1 MENKP
6 IETLTVMFADVAGS
20 TKLYEQLGDVI
31 ANSIISEVLQLMQN
45 VTEMHNG
52 IVIKTIGDEVMC
64 RFSNA
69 TDCANAAVLIQE
81 KLQLG
86 MVQGQFVAV
95 RIGFHSGP
103 AIIQEDGDIFGDT
116 VNTAARMAGI
126 AKGRQIVLTNE
137 TAQALEK
144 SLLEKARDFDR
155 VHVKGK
161 AEAILISELVWENAG
176 VTQMVSFDNLVSQ
189 LKQFLVL
196 SCGQNKLSTDTESHD
211 IQLGRSD
218 NCDFI
223 VDAELASRFHAKIGV
238 RRGHFVLT
246 DQSTNGTYIRTEE
259 GAVSFLRRDEINL
272 QGKGVISLGAQIESD
287 IPWLI
292 NYSISKNAGRKMTK

>member
-1 MENKP
+1 MQN
-6 IETLTVMFADVAGS
+6 A
-20 TKLYEQLGDVI
+20 TKL
-31 ANSIISEVLQLMQN
+31 
-45 VTEMHNG
+45 HNG
-52 IVIKTIGDEVMC
+52 IVVKTIGDEVMC
-64 RFSNA
+64 RFSSAN
-69 TDCANAAVLIQE
+69 DCAKAAVLIQE

-103 AIIQEDGDIFGDT
+103 AIIQDDGDIFGDT

-126 AKGRQIVLTNE
+126 AKGRQIIVTNE
-137 TAQALEK
+137 TAQSLQDA
-144 SLLEKARDFDR
+144 LLEKVRDFDR

-161 AEAILISELVWENAG
+161 ADAILISELVWENAG

-189 LKQFLVL
+189 LKQSLVL
-196 SCGQNKLSTDTESHD
+196 SCGDTKLSTDTESHD

-238 RRGHFVLT
+238 KRGHFVLT
-246 DQSTNGTYIRTEE
+246 DQSTNGTYIRSEE
-259 GAVSFLRRDEINL
+259 GSVSFLRRDEVNL
-272 QGKGVISLGAQIESD
+272 EGKGAISLGAQITED
-287 IPWLI
+287 TPWLI
-292 NYSISKNAGRKMTK
+292 NFSVSNN

>member
-6 IETLTVMFADVAGS
+6 TETLAVMFADVAGS

-31 ANSIISEVLQLMQN
+31 ANSVISEVLQLMQN
-45 VTEMHNG
+45 ATELHHG
-52 IVIKTIGDEVMC
+52 VVIKTIGDEVMC
-64 RFSNA
+64 RFNTA

-95 RIGFHSGP
+95 RIGFHAGP
-103 AIIQEDGDIFGDT
+103 AIIQDDGDIFGDT

-126 AKGRQIVLTNE
+126 AKGRQIIVTND
-137 TAQALEK
+137 TAQMLEPN
-144 SLLEKARDFDR
+144 LLEKVRDFDR

-161 AEAILISELVWENAG
+161 AEAILISELVWEKAG

-189 LKQFLVL
+189 LKQSIEL
-196 SCGQNKLSTDTESHD
+196 SCGENSLLTDTESHD

-218 NCDFI
+218 DCDFI

-238 RRGHFVLT
+238 KRGHFVLT
-246 DQSTNGTYIRTEE
+246 DQSTNGTYVKTEN
-259 GAVSFLRRDEINL
+259 GTVNFLRRDEINL
-272 QGKGVISLGAQIESD
+272 QGRGIISLGAQIAND
-287 IPWLI
+287 TPWMI
-292 NYSISKNAGRKMTK
+292 KYHVTKNKAAE

>member
-1 MENKP
+1 METKP

-31 ANSIISEVLQLMQN
+31 ANSIISEVIQLMQN
-45 VTEMHNG
+45 ATKLHNG
-52 IVIKTIGDEVMC
+52 IVVKTIGDEVMC
-64 RFSNA
+64 RFSSAN
-69 TDCANAAVLIQE
+69 DCAKAAVLIQE

-103 AIIQEDGDIFGDT
+103 AIIQDDGDIFGDT

-126 AKGRQIVLTNE
+126 AKGRQIIVTNE
-137 TAQALEK
+137 TAQSLQDA
-144 SLLEKARDFDR
+144 LLEKVRDFDR

-161 AEAILISELVWENAG
+161 ADAILISELVWENAG
-176 VTQMVSFDNLVSQ
+176 VTQMVSFDSLVSQ
-189 LKQFLVL
+189 LKQSLVL
-196 SCGQNKLSTDTESHD
+196 SCGDTKLSTDTESHD

-238 RRGHFVLT
+238 KRGHFVLT
-246 DQSTNGTYIRTEE
+246 DQSTNGTYIRSEE
-259 GAVSFLRRDEINL
+259 GSVSFLRRDEVNL
-272 QGKGVISLGAQIESD
+272 EGKGAISLGAQITED
-287 IPWLI
+287 TPWLI
-292 NYSISKNAGRKMTK
+292 NFSVSNN

>member
-1 MENKP
+1 METKP

-31 ANSIISEVLQLMQN
+31 ANSIISEVIQLMQN
-45 VTEMHNG
+45 ATKLHNG
-52 IVIKTIGDEVMC
+52 IVVKTIGDEVMC

-69 TDCANAAVLIQE
+69 NDCANAAVLIQE

-103 AIIQEDGDIFGDT
+103 AIIQDDGDIFGDT

-126 AKGRQIVLTNE
+126 AKGRQIIVTNE
-137 TAQALEK
+137 TAQSLQDA
-144 SLLEKARDFDR
+144 LLEKVRDFDR

-161 AEAILISELVWENAG
+161 ADAILISELVWENAG

-189 LKQFLVL
+189 LKQSLVL
-196 SCGQNKLSTDTESHD
+196 SCGDTKLSTDTESHD

-238 RRGHFVLT
+238 KRGHFVLT
-246 DQSTNGTYIRTEE
+246 DQSTNGTYIRSEE
-259 GAVSFLRRDEINL
+259 GSVSFLRRDEVNL
-272 QGKGVISLGAQIESD
+272 EGKGAISLGAQITED
-287 IPWLI
+287 TPWLI
-292 NYSISKNAGRKMTK
+292 NFSVSNN

>member
-1 MENKP
+1 METKP

-31 ANSIISEVLQLMQN
+31 ANSIISEVIQLMQN
-45 VTEMHNG
+45 ATKLHNG
-52 IVIKTIGDEVMC
+52 IVVKTIGDEVMC
-64 RFSNA
+64 RFSSAN
-69 TDCANAAVLIQE
+69 DCAKAAVLIQE

-103 AIIQEDGDIFGDT
+103 AIIQDDGDIFGDT

-126 AKGRQIVLTNE
+126 AKGRQIIVTNE
-137 TAQALEK
+137 TAQSLQDA
-144 SLLEKARDFDR
+144 LLEKVRDFDR

-161 AEAILISELVWENAG
+161 ADAILISELVWENAG

-189 LKQFLVL
+189 LKQSLVL
-196 SCGQNKLSTDTESHD
+196 SCGDTKLSTDTESHD

-238 RRGHFVLT
+238 KRGHFVLT
-246 DQSTNGTYIRTEE
+246 DQSTNGTYIRSEE
-259 GAVSFLRRDEINL
+259 GSVSFLRRDEVNL
-272 QGKGVISLGAQIESD
+272 EGKGAISLGAQITED
-287 IPWLI
+287 TPWLI
-292 NYSISKNAGRKMTK
+292 NFSVSNN

>member
-1 MENKP
+1 METKP

-31 ANSIISEVLQLMQN
+31 ANSIISEVIQLMQN
-45 VTEMHNG
+45 ATKLHNG
-52 IVIKTIGDEVMC
+52 IVVKTIGDEVMC

-69 TDCANAAVLIQE
+69 NDCANAAVLIQE

-103 AIIQEDGDIFGDT
+103 AIIQDDGDIFGDT

-126 AKGRQIVLTNE
+126 AKGRQIIVTNE
-137 TAQALEK
+137 TAQSLQDALFEK
-144 SLLEKARDFDR
+144 VRDFDR

-161 AEAILISELVWENAG
+161 ADAILISELVWENAG

-189 LKQFLVL
+189 LKQSLVL
-196 SCGQNKLSTDTESHD
+196 SCGDTKLSTDTESHD

-238 RRGHFVLT
+238 KRGHFVLT
-246 DQSTNGTYIRTEE
+246 DQSTNGTYIRSEE
-259 GAVSFLRRDEINL
+259 GSVSFLRRDEINL
-272 QGKGVISLGAQIESD
+272 EGKGTISLGAQITED
-287 IPWLI
+287 TPWLI
-292 NYSISKNAGRKMTK
+292 NFSVSNN

>member
-1 MENKP
+1 METKP

-31 ANSIISEVLQLMQN
+31 ANSIISEVIQLMQN
-45 VTEMHNG
+45 ATKLHNG
-52 IVIKTIGDEVMC
+52 IVVKTIGDEVMC
-64 RFSNA
+64 RFSSAN
-69 TDCANAAVLIQE
+69 DCAKAAVLIQE

-95 RIGFHSGP
+95 RIGFHGGP
-103 AIIQEDGDIFGDT
+103 AIIQDDGDIFGDT

-126 AKGRQIVLTNE
+126 AKGRQIIVTNE
-137 TAQALEK
+137 TAQSLQDA
-144 SLLEKARDFDR
+144 LLEKVRDFDR

-161 AEAILISELVWENAG
+161 ADAILISELVWENAG

-189 LKQFLVL
+189 LKQSLVL
-196 SCGQNKLSTDTESHD
+196 SCGDTKLSTDTESHD

-238 RRGHFVLT
+238 KRGHFVLT
-246 DQSTNGTYIRTEE
+246 DQSTNGTYIRSEE
-259 GAVSFLRRDEINL
+259 GSVSFLRRDEVNL
-272 QGKGVISLGAQIESD
+272 EGKGAISLGAQITED
-287 IPWLI
+287 TPWLI
-292 NYSISKNAGRKMTK
+292 NFSVSNN

>member
-1 MENKP
+1 METKP

-20 TKLYEQLGDVI
+20 TRLYEQLGDVI
-31 ANSIISEVLQLMQN
+31 ANSIISEVIQLMQN
-45 VTEMHNG
+45 ATKLHNG
-52 IVIKTIGDEVMC
+52 IVVKTIGDEVMC
-64 RFSNA
+64 RFSSAN
-69 TDCANAAVLIQE
+69 DCAKAAVLIQE

-103 AIIQEDGDIFGDT
+103 AIIQDDGDIFGDT

-126 AKGRQIVLTNE
+126 AKGRQIIVTNE
-137 TAQALEK
+137 TAQSLQDA
-144 SLLEKARDFDR
+144 LLEKVRDFDR

-161 AEAILISELVWENAG
+161 ADAILISELVWENAG

-189 LKQFLVL
+189 LKQSLVL
-196 SCGQNKLSTDTESHD
+196 SCGDTKLSTDTESHD

-238 RRGHFVLT
+238 KRGHFVLT
-246 DQSTNGTYIRTEE
+246 DQSTNGTYIRSEE
-259 GAVSFLRRDEINL
+259 GSVSFLRRDEVNL
-272 QGKGVISLGAQIESD
+272 EGKGAISLGAQITED
-287 IPWLI
+287 TPWLI
-292 NYSISKNAGRKMTK
+292 NFSVSNN

>member
-1 MENKP
+1 METKP

-31 ANSIISEVLQLMQN
+31 ANSLISEVIQLMQN
-45 VTEMHNG
+45 ATKLHNG
-52 IVIKTIGDEVMC
+52 IVVKTIGDEVMC
-64 RFSNA
+64 RFSSAN
-69 TDCANAAVLIQE
+69 DCAKAAVLIQE

-103 AIIQEDGDIFGDT
+103 AIIQDDGDIFGDT

-126 AKGRQIVLTNE
+126 AKGRQIIVTNE
-137 TAQALEK
+137 TAQSLQDA
-144 SLLEKARDFDR
+144 LLEKVRDFDR

-161 AEAILISELVWENAG
+161 ADAILISELVWENAG

-189 LKQFLVL
+189 LKQSLVL
-196 SCGQNKLSTDTESHD
+196 SCGDTKLSTDTESHD

-238 RRGHFVLT
+238 KRGHFVLT
-246 DQSTNGTYIRTEE
+246 DQSTNGTYIRSEE
-259 GAVSFLRRDEINL
+259 GSVSFLRRDEVNL
-272 QGKGVISLGAQIESD
+272 EGKGAISLGAQITED
-287 IPWLI
+287 TPWLI
-292 NYSISKNAGRKMTK
+292 NFSVSNN